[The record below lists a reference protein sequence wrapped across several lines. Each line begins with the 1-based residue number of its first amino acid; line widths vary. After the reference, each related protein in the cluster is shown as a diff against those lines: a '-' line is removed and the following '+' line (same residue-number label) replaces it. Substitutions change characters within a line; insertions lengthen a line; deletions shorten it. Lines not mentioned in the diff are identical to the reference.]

1 VRTKILAA
9 ALVGVECPHS
19 FSAFMP
25 SRFTIEHFA
34 LEDDESI
41 RQLRAGYPPALVV
54 NAGLGTVVSL
64 IVESWWPLG
73 MAAGVS
79 ALMIALY
86 ESAIAEG
93 RQRRLGACREE
104 LEVGVWHRLAPAA
117 GSAEFPIGAP
127 PWS

>member
-1 VRTKILAA
+1 MRTKILAA

-34 LEDDESI
+34 LEDEESI

-79 ALMIALY
+79 ALMIGLY

-93 RQRRLGACREE
+93 RMRRCRALSYQPSAVSRED
-104 LEVGVWHRLAPAA
+104 LPAA
-117 GSAEFPIGAP
+117 GPWASLAE
-127 PWS
+127 S